1 MRGLGP
7 VQKTPII
14 ASIVYLKRI
23 VLHGFKSFADRTE
36 FDFGPGVTAVVG
48 PNGCGKSNL
57 LDAVR
62 WVLGEQSARSLRG
75 KRMSDVIFAGSRSRK
90 PAAAAQVE
98 LVFDN
103 SAGFLATDEP
113 EVSISRVLYRSG
125 DSDYRMN
132 GNSCRLKDIRQL
144 FLDTGVGVDAY
155 SIIEQGRVDMLLQ
168 ADPMQRRE
176 IFEEAAGI
184 SRYKQQRAEAQRK
197 LERSQNNL
205 LRLND
210 IIDELERQLRS
221 VKLAA
226 GKARRWQEYD
236 RRLRELRASFSL
248 AEYHEL
254 ETGCAGVRAQMAE
267 HSDRLQ
273 AERAT
278 LAAHDAAAAQH
289 ERDLQ
294 QLDERIQHTDA
305 ELAALHGELSTLSER
320 IAQSERRAAD
330 LAAARERRHS
340 QSAEISQQLAEL
352 EQRIVAES
360 AALDVLAQA
369 AERSAGRIV
378 QLQRARSEVEQRRDG
393 ARQAVDQ
400 ARAAVFDAARTAAL
414 LNNEQNNLV
423 AQRERLNSQ
432 SDRLKARRAEL
443 EQEQNELGQRQ
454 ARALGEVGR
463 LDQRVAELSQQIRDA
478 EAQVAQLRSTR
489 QAHEAEIGA
498 AKERR
503 SALLSRLELLEDM
516 ERRLEGVDGGT
527 QAVLAWRDEG
537 DERAGT
543 IRGLVADLLH
553 IDDPRV
559 QALQPVLAT
568 FENHVVV
575 EDSYAF
581 LTELNRRPELS
592 GPVRVIAL
600 DRLPEDFS
608 RGHYDESPG
617 FVARASTWVQCAPQ
631 YRKLAEHLL
640 GRVIVVD
647 SLERALALANGAPQG
662 YVFITLDGRSVSTD
676 GRITIAGAQAGA
688 GLISRKAEVRHLQQ
702 ERDEVETALERCVR
716 QRNEVDQ
723 QLSDEQLRLT
733 SLMNEIAAAQ
743 REHAEARSTLT
754 RLEGELARLRREA
767 EVSHSELEA
776 IHRAL
781 VEMEELARKLAAQF
795 EAAGQDQQERQ
806 SRIEVLERELA
817 ELEAAVSS
825 AAAELT
831 EARVEAGRNS
841 EKLAASA
848 EAFAQLQAGR
858 AGLQRDLERAAQEIE
873 QAAAQIAQSQAEA
886 EAARTR
892 QTECAAQLELLRA
905 QTGELRQCRQELRAR
920 IEEFGALARG
930 TTEQIHQIESQIHAA
945 EVALR
950 EFEVRRENLVNRV
963 RDELNIDLAA
973 AYQEQQ
979 EQRRAAEMAAA
990 AAAAEGAA
998 VEAPPA
1004 EQDWEAVR
1012 AEIAELREKLARLGN
1027 VNLDA
1032 ITELEELT
1040 PRYENL
1046 VAQRT
1051 DLLASIERLQAL
1063 IAELDQESQTRFAAA
1078 FNQIRGYFQELF
1090 RQIFGG
1096 GKADIVLL
1104 DPEKPL
1110 ECGIEIIARPP
1121 GKEPQSLSLLSGGEK
1136 TMTAVALVMAVFK
1149 SKPSPFAFLDE
1160 VDAALDE
1167 ANTERF
1173 NNVLQG
1179 FLAHSQFVVITHS
1192 KRTMS
1197 SADVL
1202 YGVTMEEPGVSKRVS
1217 VRFENGRVQTPNVA

>member
-1 MRGLGP
+1 MAPIAEKR
-7 VQKTPII
+7 II
-14 ASIVYLKRI
+14 ASTVYLKRI

-75 KRMSDVIFAGSRSRK
+75 KRMADVIFAGSRSRK

-113 EVSISRVLYRSG
+113 EVSIARVLYRSG

-168 ADPMQRRE
+168 ADPVQRRE

-184 SRYKQQRAEAQRK
+184 SRYRVQRAEAQRK

-210 IIDELERQLRS
+210 IIEELERQLRS

-236 RRLRELRASFSL
+236 HRLRELRASFSL
-248 AEYHEL
+248 AEYDEL
-254 ETGCAGVRAQMAE
+254 ETGRAGVQAEMAE
-267 HSDRLQ
+267 QSDRLQ
-273 AERAT
+273 SERAE
-278 LAAHDAAAAQH
+278 LAAHDAAAAEHKRQ
-289 ERDLQ
+289 LQ
-294 QLDERIQHTDA
+294 QLDEQIQQTDA
-305 ELAALHGELSTLSER
+305 ELAGLRSELSTLGER

-330 LAAARERRHS
+330 LMDARQRRQL
-340 QSAEISQQLAEL
+340 QSAEISQQIAEL
-352 EQRIVAES
+352 EQRVAAES
-360 AALDVLAQA
+360 AALQVLAQA
-369 AERSAGRIV
+369 AEVSAGRIA
-378 QLQRARSEVEQRRDG
+378 QLQDAHGQVGQRRDG
-393 ARQAVDQ
+393 ARQALDQ

-414 LNNEQNNLV
+414 LHNEQNNL
-423 AQRERLNSQ
+423 AGQRERLVAQ
-432 SDRLKARRAEL
+432 SERLNARRTAL
-443 EQEQNELGQRQ
+443 NQEKEELGQR
-454 ARALGEVGR
+454 RAIAAENVGR
-463 LDQRVAELSQQIRDA
+463 LDQRVSELGQQIRGT
-478 EAQVAQLRSTR
+478 EAQLAELREAR
-489 QAHEAEIGA
+489 QVQETEIGA

-503 SALLSRLELLEDM
+503 SAILSRLELLDDM

-527 QAVLAWRDEG
+527 QTVLAWRNETDA
-537 DERAGT
+537 RAGT
-543 IRGLVADLLH
+543 VLGLVADLLH

-559 QALQPVLAT
+559 RALQPVLST
-568 FENHVVV
+568 FENHVAV

-581 LTELNRRPELS
+581 LTELGRRPELP
-592 GPVRVIAL
+592 GPVRVVAL
-600 DRLPEDFS
+600 DRLPEDIS
-608 RGHYDESPG
+608 RGHYDDAPG
-617 FVARASTWVQCAPQ
+617 FVARASAWVDCAPQ
-631 YRKLAEHLL
+631 HRKLAEHLL

-647 SLERALALANGAPQG
+647 SIERAMALAHGAPPG
-662 YVFITLDGRSVSTD
+662 YVFVTLDGRSVSTD
-676 GRITIAGAQAGA
+676 GRITIAGAQAA
-688 GLISRKAEVRHLQQ
+688 TGLISRKAEIRHLQQ
-702 ERDEVETALERCVR
+702 ERDEVETSLERCIR
-716 QRNEVDQ
+716 QRNEVEERI
-723 QLSDEQLRLT
+723 SDTQLRLSA
-733 SLMNEIAAAQ
+733 SLNEIAAAQ
-743 REHAEARSTLT
+743 REHAEVRSALM
-754 RLEGELARLRREA
+754 RLEGELARLQREA
-767 EVSHSELEA
+767 EVSQSELEA
-776 IHRAL
+776 IERA
-781 VEMEELARKLAAQF
+781 VAEMDDEARKLAAES
-795 EAAGQDQQERQ
+795 EAAGQNQQERE

-817 ELEAAVSS
+817 ELEAAVGRAS
-825 AAAELT
+825 AELT
-831 EARVEAGRNS
+831 EARIEAGRNS
-841 EKLAASA
+841 EKQAASS
-848 EAFAQLQAGR
+848 EAFAQLQASR
-858 AGLQRDLERAAQEIE
+858 ASLERDLERAGLEAE
-873 QAAAQIAQSQAEA
+873 QAAAQIEQSRAEVEQARA
-886 EAARTR
+886 R
-892 QTECAAQLELLRA
+892 QTECAAQIELLQA
-905 QTGELRQCRQELRAR
+905 QTAEQRQCRQELRAR
-920 IEEFGALARG
+920 IEEFGALARSVG
-930 TTEQIHQIESQIHAA
+930 ERIHEIESQLHAG
-945 EVALR
+945 EVTLR
-950 EFEVRRENLVNRV
+950 EYEVRRDNLVSRV

-973 AYQEQQ
+973 AYEARQEQL
-979 EQRRAAEMAAA
+979 RAAVAAG
-990 AAAAEGAA
+990 EGSSA
-998 VEAPPA
+998 V

-1012 AEIAELREKLARLGN
+1012 AEINQLREKLARLGN

-1032 ITELEELT
+1032 ISELEELT

-1063 IAELDQESQTRFAAA
+1063 IIELDNESQTRFAAT
-1078 FNQIRGYFQELF
+1078 FNQIREYFQELF
-1090 RQIFGG
+1090 RQLFGG
-1096 GKADIVLL
+1096 GKADIVLME
-1104 DPEKPL
+1104 PEKPL

-1136 TMTAVALVMAVFK
+1136 TMAAVALVMAVFK

-1173 NNVLQG
+1173 NNMLQG

-1192 KRTMS
+1192 KRTMQG
-1197 SADVL
+1197 ADVL

-1217 VRFENGRVQTPNVA
+1217 VRFDNGRVQTPNVA